1 MVRVPG
7 GFHWLVPGGTS
18 GGLGE
23 FGWLELAGAWWVV
36 RFV

>member
-23 FGWLELAGAWWVV
+23 FGATLAGTWWVV